1 MSNSDSLD
9 CSPPGSSIEFS
20 WQEYWSGL
28 PFPSPGDLPDPG
40 IEPGSP
46 ALQADSLLSEP
57 SGASYSWGISFLPL
71 ISGEMVSSIFQDP
84 QSPLSPSLLA
94 IRACSGEVP
103 LDWGTSP
110 SHFICCIAK
119 PELLSSP
126 GNNRSLVSR
135 SSPVSIR
142 HPSPVFP
149 SPRLFFRG
157 LKSPEAILSF
167 LNLQGQRRKQGL
179 SRGKGEGARAVSRSH

>member
-1 MSNSDSLD
+1 MSDSDSLD
-9 CSPPGSSIEFS
+9 CSPPGLSIEFS

-28 PFPSPGDLPDPG
+28 PFPSPGDLPDPET
-40 IEPGSP
+40 EPRSP
-46 ALQADSLLSEP
+46 ALQAYSLLSEP

-71 ISGEMVSSIFQDP
+71 ISGEMVSSIFQDL

-103 LDWGTSP
+103 LDGDTSP

-126 GNNRSLVSR
+126 GNNRNL
-135 SSPVSIR
+135 IAAW
-142 HPSPVFP
+142 FP
-149 SPRLFFRG
+149 DP
-157 LKSPEAILSF
+157 P
-167 LNLQGQRRKQGL
+167 QYP
-179 SRGKGEGARAVSRSH
+179 